1 VPVNACPTVQ
11 IKVAEASALI
21 DNAEVI
27 MRRAC
32 EHAMQ
37 VARSGGEA
45 AHDDNVRY
53 RRDAFFSTRLC
64 FEAVN
69 LLMGVAGSGGF
80 YTTGATQ
87 WGCSAMRKPPMP
99 M

>member
-1 VPVNACPTVQ
+1 VPGRLRAGGRRRPQRNATNTRVPVNACPTVQ

-53 RRDAFFSTRLC
+53 RPTPSSRPGSASRRST
-64 FEAVN
+64 
-69 LLMGVAGSGGF
+69 S
-80 YTTGATQ
+80 
-87 WGCSAMRKPPMP
+87 
-99 M
+99 